1 MRENIELKVLN
12 ISDVLPNRF
21 QPRLKFE
28 KEALEELAES
38 IIKFGVIEPIVVRPV
53 GNKFEI
59 IAGERR
65 YKASK
70 LASKSTI
77 PAIIINLSDKDSE
90 ELALLEN
97 VQRQALNPIEE
108 AVSYKR
114 ILDAGY
120 ITREEL
126 AKKIGK
132 TQTVIFNKIN
142 LLNLSDEVQS
152 YLLNNKISERH
163 ARSLLKITNLD
174 DQVKMLYRIVN
185 ERLTVKQTDRE
196 IRKML
201 SSFKESV
208 KTEENSDKIEKLF
221 EDERDEKNMDI
232 DKIMRE
238 AKDINP
244 TSVEVEKQN
253 VPNLMAKDEE
263 TTTSPVLNQESS
275 ANPSV
280 QQNDNKF
287 VNFVSESTPVEP
299 EISNGD
305 NNSSFYNMFN
315 APIKENVVND
325 LPFKVNE
332 NVVEAS
338 PVSIEPQNENVASPS
353 LSDPTSFAASP
364 VSIEPQSENVV
375 SPSLSDPA
383 SFAASPVSIEPQN
396 ENVASPSLSDPASF
410 AASPVSIEPQNENVA
425 SPSFSDPTSFAAP
438 SVSNESQSEI
448 SSVVSDAL
456 RNHDLP
462 KIEEENKKFINNIPD
477 MNIYQTAVQET
488 SNLQDPS
495 FLNQNSNQLQNEQVI
510 KEKPNFTE
518 IVKILR
524 DCADQIEQSG
534 YSINVDEIDLVNQ
547 YKVTI
552 TINK

>member
-353 LSDPTSFAASP
+353 
-364 VSIEPQSENVV
+364 
-375 SPSLSDPA
+375 
-383 SFAASPVSIEPQN
+383 
-396 ENVASPSLSDPASF
+396 
-410 AASPVSIEPQNENVA
+410 
-425 SPSFSDPTSFAAP
+425 FSDPTSFAAP

>member
-353 LSDPTSFAASP
+353 LSDPTSFAA
-364 VSIEPQSENVV
+364 
-375 SPSLSDPA
+375 
-383 SFAASPVSIEPQN
+383 
-396 ENVASPSLSDPASF
+396 
-410 AASPVSIEPQNENVA
+410 
-425 SPSFSDPTSFAAP
+425 P